1 MRYTICVS
9 AMSYLSLSP
18 CAHLVEREGNPLYS
32 LEKTTE
38 KHKKAAAIEHR
49 EKVENIKLK

>member
-1 MRYTICVS
+1 MCVS

-18 CAHLVEREGNPLYS
+18 RAHLVEREGNPLYS
-32 LEKTTE
+32 LEKTNE

-49 EKVENIKLK
+49 EKVESIK